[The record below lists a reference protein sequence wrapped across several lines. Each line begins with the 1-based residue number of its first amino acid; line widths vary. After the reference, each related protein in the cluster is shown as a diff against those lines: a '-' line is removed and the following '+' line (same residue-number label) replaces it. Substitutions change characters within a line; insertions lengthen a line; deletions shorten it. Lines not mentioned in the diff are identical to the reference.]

1 MIGNVLIKT
10 TAATAID
17 CTHIERVTG
26 IKIDSVEPENTV
38 TRYLISI
45 DGGKW
50 RKYNGGAWT
59 FTTEQDLTAESVLAE
74 GNTKEE
80 LIALNETA
88 LTVIAGTV
96 VDVAVAMK
104 IEGNAELPS
113 VAEFKFNGRNAQ
125 IKKDIIYSNVI
136 ELGKEAVGIT
146 GIEVAKS
153 ESSSG
158 AVEVLASVKND
169 ADEWSDYVN
178 YNKINGKAKAIRFKA
193 EVEADRPG
201 ISTAILNNVKI
212 HHWENAKT
220 AATEGKS
227 VLVSKP
233 ISLENDV
240 NRAHAI
246 IRHPAVKDTEFKV
259 SIILGASKNFADM
272 TCIATRERGSEI
284 EEEYEYAATDSTT
297 SKIVTLK
304 IEIIQNSGTV
314 EDVVLG
320 TGTGKQQAF
329 KLEHHARPETLQVSD
344 SDDWIY
350 KEKTDTLLVT
360 ARSGNEIKVSYEW
373 IGKTNYLTALA
384 CIFNS

>member
-1 MIGNVLIKT
+1 M
-10 TAATAID
+10 
-17 CTHIERVTG
+17 
-26 IKIDSVEPENTV
+26 
-38 TRYLISI
+38 
-45 DGGKW
+45 
-50 RKYNGGAWT
+50 
-59 FTTEQDLTAESVLAE
+59 
-74 GNTKEE
+74 
-80 LIALNETA
+80 
-88 LTVIAGTV
+88 

-113 VAEFKFNGRNAQ
+113 VKEFKFNGRNAQ
-125 IKKDIIYSNVI
+125 IKKDIIYSNII

-158 AVEVLASVKND
+158 AVEVLASVKNN
-169 ADEWSDYVN
+169 ADEWSDYVT
-178 YNKINGKAKAIRFKA
+178 YDKITGKAKAIRFKA

-212 HHWENAKT
+212 HHWENAKA

-240 NRAHAI
+240 NKAHAI

-272 TCIATRERGSEI
+272 TRIATRERGSEI
-284 EEEYEYAATDSTT
+284 EEEYEYAAIDSTT
-297 SKIVTLK
+297 SKTVTLK

-329 KLEHHARPETLQVSD
+329 KLEHHARPETLQVSG

-360 ARSGNEIKVSYEW
+360 ARSGNEIKVSYDW

>member
-26 IKIDSVEPENTV
+26 IEIDSAEPENTV

-50 RKYNGGAWT
+50 RKYNDGVWT
-59 FTTEQDLTAESVLAE
+59 FVTEQDLTAESVLAE

-80 LIALNETA
+80 LTALNETA
-88 LTVIAGTV
+88 LAPVAGTV
-96 VDVAVAMK
+96 IDVAVAMK

-113 VAEFKFNGRNAQ
+113 VKEFKFNGRNAQ

-146 GIEVAKS
+146 GIDVAKS
-153 ESSSG
+153 ESSGG
-158 AVEVLASVKND
+158 AVDVLASVKND
-169 ADEWSDYVN
+169 ANEWSDYTA
-178 YNKINGKAKAIRFKA
+178 YNKVSGKAKAIRFKA
-193 EVEADRPG
+193 EVEADRPS
-201 ISTAILNNVKI
+201 ISTAILNNVKV
-212 HHWENAKT
+212 HHWENAK
-220 AATEGKS
+220 AAAIEGKS
-227 VLVSKP
+227 VLVTKP
-233 ISLENDV
+233 VTFENDV

-246 IRHPAVKDTEFKV
+246 IRHPDIRDTEFTV
-259 SIILGASKNFADM
+259 SVILGNSKTFETM
-272 TCIATRERGSEI
+272 TRLSTRERNGEI
-284 EEEYEYAATDSTT
+284 EEDFEYVATDSTT
-297 SKIVTLK
+297 AKTVTLK
-304 IEIIQNSGTV
+304 VEINQKTGTV
-314 EDVVLG
+314 TDAVLG
-320 TGTGKQQAF
+320 TGTGKQQSF
-329 KLEHHARPETLQVSD
+329 KLPHHARPETLQISG
-344 SDDWIY
+344 SDDWVY

-360 ARSGNEIKVSYEW
+360 ARSGTEIKVSYDW